1 MTYDVPRP
9 AAFEELGS
17 VQCTEPGIEVLIII
31 LVSNKYPTRSGHG
44 KADTQNLRQ

>member
-17 VQCTEPGIEVLIII
+17 VQCTEPDIEVLIII
-31 LVSNKYPTRSGHG
+31 ISNKYPTRSGHG